1 MTELTE
7 EKIKEAG
14 KPSMILL
21 WRKIYNT
28 LCRKCQMKVFKAAV
42 NFKDIGTQEVS
53 NRMQYTI
60 QHELCTICKRR
71 IDRIIKYKEED

>member
-21 WRKIYNT
+21 WRKVYNN

-42 NFKDIGTQEVS
+42 NFKDIGTQEVA
-53 NRMQYTI
+53 NRMRSTI
-60 QHELCTICKRR
+60 QHELCTVCKRR
-71 IDRIIKYKEED
+71 IDRMMKN